1 MRAKRQSQRDV
12 LRGAMRW
19 LFHGRT
25 MSCPAV
31 HHAERPLKTDSTLLE
46 TTLAKAKRCWKILP
60 GDESNKVKGY
70 IRKVV
75 QEKFMMGQISSL
87 PHFAVVREGKEATK
101 VRTVLS
107 FSSQIRWNKP

>member
-1 MRAKRQSQRDV
+1 MRAKRKSQRDV
-12 LRGAMRW
+12 LKGAMRW

-25 MSCPAV
+25 MSRRCSAS
-31 HHAERPLKTDSTLLE
+31 ERPLKTDSTLLE
-46 TTLAKAKRCWKILP
+46 TTSAKAKRCWKILP
-60 GDESNKVKGY
+60 GDENNNVKGY

-87 PHFAVVREGKEATK
+87 AHFAVVREGKEAPK
-101 VRTVLS
+101 VRTVVS